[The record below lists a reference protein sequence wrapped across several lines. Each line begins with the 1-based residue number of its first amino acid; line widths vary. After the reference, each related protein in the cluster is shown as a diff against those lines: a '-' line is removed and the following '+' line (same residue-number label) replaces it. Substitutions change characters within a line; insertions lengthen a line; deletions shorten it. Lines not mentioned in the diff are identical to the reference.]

1 MKNEKRTLKRKY
13 KPIEPDTFKSTYF
26 MKYMKSLVHPGE
38 NVGTIAAQSV
48 GEPST

>member
-1 MKNEKRTLKRKY
+1 MLLKRKY
-13 KPIEPDTFKSTYF
+13 NPIEPDTFRDMYY
-26 MKYMKSLVHPGE
+26 MKYMKSLVNPGE